1 MRKHE
6 TWSNCES
13 CVGFIS
19 LTFLW
24 FSSTLMC
31 IEHYLTVLA
40 ALLLLLL
47 LYKQVVDVNPHRLV
61 ECSTV
66 KLNYNYE

>member
-1 MRKHE
+1 MGVSELFKGVGCERK
-6 TWSNCES
+6 SIYKDDSQLFLSES

-19 LTFLW
+19 LTFLR

-40 ALLLLLL
+40 ALLL
-47 LYKQVVDVNPHRLV
+47 
-61 ECSTV
+61 
-66 KLNYNYE
+66 

>member
-6 TWSNCES
+6 TRSNSES

-19 LTFLW
+19 LTFLR

-31 IEHYLTVLA
+31 IEHYFNSIGSLIIINIMNTYMLRIHIVS
-40 ALLLLLL
+40 
-47 LYKQVVDVNPHRLV
+47 LYYIVV
-61 ECSTV
+61 
-66 KLNYNYE
+66 